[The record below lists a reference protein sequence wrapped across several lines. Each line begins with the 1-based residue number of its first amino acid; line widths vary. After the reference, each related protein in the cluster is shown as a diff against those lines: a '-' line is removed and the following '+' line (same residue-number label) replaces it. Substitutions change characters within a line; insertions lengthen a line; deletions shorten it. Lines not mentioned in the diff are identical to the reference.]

1 MDKFSQLF
9 LYIPGIIIFLVGSG
23 QVRGWMRRLRPG
35 QNIEG
40 RVLSCDHVVK
50 TDKKDREVFNFYNV
64 LVEYTDAQTQH
75 VVRQSVKSPTEYA
88 PGQPVRVY
96 FGQPGEGPS
105 ISEKEDET
113 LFHPIVLMLGG
124 ALLILLALWQN
135 QGNEVAAMICL
146 ALVMFGAGLSMVL
159 NYLRL
164 KRRGLVSVKAEITDI
179 YKRQISRATKI
190 LRADKF
196 TYYPIVRYQLDGK
209 DCLRRCNIN
218 SGSEKSFTVGDTMT
232 LYTDP
237 KTGVVLEHGARLG
250 FAIFGAVL
258 LILGILVGLSTLSVL

>member
-1 MDKFSQLF
+1 MKRNIG
-9 LYIPGIIIFLVGSG
+9 YIGYILAAAAFTAAGVFFRTAL
-23 QVRGWMRRLRPG
+23 RGYG
-35 QNIEG
+35 
-40 RVLSCDHVVK
+40 
-50 TDKKDREVFNFYNV
+50 F
-64 LVEYTDAQTQH
+64 
-75 VVRQSVKSPTEYA
+75 
-88 PGQPVRVY
+88 
-96 FGQPGEGPS
+96 
-105 ISEKEDET
+105 
-113 LFHPIVLMLGG
+113 
-124 ALLILLALWQN
+124 
-135 QGNEVAAMICL
+135 L

-159 NYLRL
+159 NYFRL

-196 TYYPIVRYQLDGK
+196 TYYPIVRSQLDGK